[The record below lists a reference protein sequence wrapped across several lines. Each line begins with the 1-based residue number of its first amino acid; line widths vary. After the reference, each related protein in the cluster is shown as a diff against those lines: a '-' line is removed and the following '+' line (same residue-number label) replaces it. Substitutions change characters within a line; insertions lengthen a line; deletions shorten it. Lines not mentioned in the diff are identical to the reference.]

1 MLRRW
6 NFNVIWI
13 AILIL
18 LAARAE
24 TFSQVSQDS
33 DSAKYKKFLA
43 RNGFNP
49 EDILAD
55 KIQDL
60 SLSSHPIGEDA
71 PVSEETLKT
80 LAESLRREQLRAS
93 ALEADLYVLQID
105 YDTLI
110 KMKTSSAS

>member
-1 MLRRW
+1 MAFEDFLRSIPLVHRHIMRTR
-6 NFNVIWI
+6 V
-13 AILIL
+13 L
-18 LAARAE
+18 LHE
-24 TFSQVSQDS
+24 N
-33 DSAKYKKFLA
+33 AKYKKFLA